1 MVTKSK
7 GAAAAVAKSEKL
19 VAVSTA
25 KPKAYS
31 YVRFSTPE
39 QAKGDSLRRQTQ
51 LAEAY
56 ALTHGLE
63 LDTELNMRDLGVSA
77 FRGANMEQGAL
88 GAFLT
93 AAQTGVVEAGS
104 YLLVESLDRVS
115 RKTAA
120 RAANILQS
128 ICYAGVRVVTLN
140 DGRIYDEAAIDTDG
154 GISFIMAVLTFM
166 RAHEESLTKSR
177 RLSASWVNKRARA
190 HETTVTARMPA
201 WLKLD
206 AQRKPVLDEGRAK
219 VVRRIVK
226 DYLKGSGVES
236 IARMLNND
244 SVAPFGKADHWRRSS
259 VYKILRS
266 PPLIGT
272 AVFSAADPADS
283 DKMLV
288 QRTLTNYYPAVISLE
303 DYERVTE
310 RTGKSSG
317 GGRQHK
323 GVLLNLLSG
332 LARCPVCDGTMTRIS
347 KGTGT
352 RAGKPFLVCARAK
365 VGKCDY
371 IGVHLE
377 VLEKLLLDRYAEIL
391 NDMPAADATVERELQ
406 EKQVAADALEERMDE
421 LLRVL
426 ERVPSDSLGK
436 RVQELDVDLRAR
448 REELQA
454 LQDRANASEGKLVA
468 VRVEAAQVAMR
479 ARPIDRSRINGCL
492 RELLASVVVDYT
504 TGYLKFRWRHRGE
517 SSVLYA
523 MPSEKQ

>member
-1 MVTKSK
+1 M
-7 GAAAAVAKSEKL
+7 AAVAKKAAS
-19 VAVSTA
+19 VAVVSVG
-25 KPKAYS
+25 KPRAYS
-31 YVRFSTPE
+31 YIRFSTPE

-51 LAEAY
+51 LAEDY
-56 ALTHGLE
+56 ARAHGLE
-63 LDTELNMRDLGVSA
+63 LDNELNMRDLGVSA

-93 AAQTGVVEAGS
+93 AAQMGVVAPGS

-190 HETTVTARMPA
+190 HETTVTAKMPA

-206 AQRKPVLDEGRAK
+206 EQRKPVLNDERAK

-226 DYLKGSGVES
+226 DYLKGHGVES
-236 IARMLNND
+236 IARRLNND
-244 SVAPFGKADHWRRSS
+244 RVQPFGKADHWRRSS
-259 VYKILRS
+259 VYKILRNQA
-266 PPLIGT
+266 LIGT

-283 DKMLV
+283 DKMVV
-288 QRTLTNYYPAVISLE
+288 QRTVENYYPSVISQE
-303 DYERVTE
+303 DYDRVSE
-310 RTGKSSG
+310 RTGKHSG
-317 GGRQHK
+317 GGRQHR
-323 GVLLNLLSG
+323 GVLLNILSG
-332 LARCPVCDGTMTRIS
+332 LGRCPVCDSSMTRIS
-347 KGTGT
+347 KGS
-352 RAGKPFLVCARAK
+352 RKKAGKPFLVCSKAK
-365 VGKCDY
+365 VGRCDY
-371 IGVHLE
+371 VGVHLE
-377 VLEKLLLDRYAEIL
+377 VLEKLLLDRYGEIL

-406 EKQVAADALEERMDE
+406 DKQAAADALEERMNE

-426 ERVPSDSLGK
+426 ERAPSESLGK

-448 REELQA
+448 RDELQA
-454 LQDRANASEGKLVA
+454 LQDRANASEGKMVA
-468 VRVEAAQVAMR
+468 VRVEAVQVAFR
-479 ARPIDRSRINGCL
+479 ARPMDRSRVNGCL
-492 RELLASVVVDYT
+492 RELLESVTVDYT
-504 TGYLKFRWRHRGE
+504 SGYLVFHWRHRGE
-517 SSVLYA
+517 SSIIYT
-523 MPSEKQ
+523 MPKA